1 MMPEQRAIRILM
13 AEDSPSDA
21 ELARQAFKNGKLLNE
36 LTIVKDGVEALAYL
50 RKEGEYQDVQR
61 PDVILLDLN
70 MPKKDG
76 REVLEEIKKDP
87 NLRTIPVVI
96 LTTSEDEHD
105 ILRSYELQASSFIT
119 KPVEFEK
126 FLDVAKGIRQ
136 FYFNIVT
143 LPPNGDR

>member
-1 MMPEQRAIRILM
+1 MAEQRAIRILM

-50 RKEGEYQDVQR
+50 RKEGEYKDVQR

-87 NLRTIPVVI
+87 GLRTIPVVI

-126 FLDVAKGIRQ
+126 FLDVAKGISQ

>member
-1 MMPEQRAIRILM
+1 MKEIRSVRILM

-21 ELARQAFKNGKLLNE
+21 ELARQAFKNGRLINE

-50 RKEGEYQDVQR
+50 RKEGKYSEALR
-61 PDVILLDLN
+61 PDLILLDLN

-76 REVLEEIKKDP
+76 REVLEEIKADP
-87 NLRTIPVVI
+87 QLRTIPVII
-96 LTTSEDEHD
+96 LTTSEDEQD

-126 FLDVAKGIRQ
+126 FIEVAKGIKQ

-143 LPPNGDR
+143 LPPNGDK

>member
-1 MMPEQRAIRILM
+1 MPEQRAIRILM

>member
-1 MMPEQRAIRILM
+1 MPEERAIKILM

-36 LTIVKDGVEALAYL
+36 LTIVKDGVEAIAYL
-50 RKEGEYQDVQR
+50 RKEGEYKDVQR

-143 LPPNGDR
+143 LPPNGDK

>member
-1 MMPEQRAIRILM
+1 MPEQRAIRILM

-36 LTIVKDGVEALAYL
+36 LTIVKDGVEAIAYL
-50 RKEGEYQDVQR
+50 RKEGEYKDVQR

-87 NLRTIPVVI
+87 SLRTIPVVI

-143 LPPNGDR
+143 LPPNGDK